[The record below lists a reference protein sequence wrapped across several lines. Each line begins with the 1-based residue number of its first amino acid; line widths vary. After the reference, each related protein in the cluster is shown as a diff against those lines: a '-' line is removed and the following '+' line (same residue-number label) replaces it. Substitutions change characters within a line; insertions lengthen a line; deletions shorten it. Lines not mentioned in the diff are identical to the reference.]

1 MNILYIGAGFVGACS
16 AAVSAESGHKTLVYD
31 INATR
36 IDLLSSDDKGVI
48 ESCLSEPGLGELLI
62 RNKERINFTSTYSDV
77 ENFVSEVDAI
87 FVCVPTP
94 EVGETGESDLKYFYS
109 ALETVCQALALRNN
123 KQQEKYVLLVNKSTL
138 PIDMPEKTQAFMEKA
153 GVKNFGIVSNPEF
166 LVMGK
171 AVQNSLQPDRVVVGA
186 WSEQDFKIMRRV
198 YAAFHTSARTQY
210 IEVNPKE
217 AAAGK
222 LLANF
227 YLFNKVANCFDV
239 LGRTCE
245 SFTDLKFEQVRNIL
259 SSDPRIGGWGF
270 LDSLYAGGSCL
281 IKDSRSLLFQ
291 LESTGKNVNL
301 IQETYTANK
310 RQLEHFMLR
319 AEQEA
324 GFVWEQK
331 KVALLGL
338 AFKSNT
344 NDVRDSAAVK
354 IAEMLLSKNIKALSV
369 YDPIAMDNFEQKFSS
384 QSLIEYA
391 DSEKAAIQDAD
402 VIIVCSDWSQFRGLS
417 DMILQLGKK
426 PLIMDGSR
434 ILESRYEELAN
445 KGYNIIAVGSP
456 FMGVKN

>member
-16 AAVSAESGHKTLVYD
+16 AAVSAEGGHNTLVYD

-62 RNKERINFTSTYSDV
+62 RNKERIKFTSHYSEV
-77 ENFVSEVDAI
+77 ENFVSGVDAI

-109 ALETVCQALALRNN
+109 ALEMVSQALVKRNN
-123 KQQEKYVLLVNKSTL
+123 QQQEKYVILVNKSTL
-138 PIDMPEKTQAFMEKA
+138 PIDMPEKTQVFMEKA
-153 GVKNFGIVSNPEF
+153 GVKNFGVVFNPEF
-166 LVMGK
+166 LVMGR
-171 AVQNSLQPDRVVVGA
+171 AVQDSLQPDRVVVGA
-186 WSEQDFKIMRRV
+186 WNEQDFKIMRKI

-227 YLFNKVANCFDV
+227 YLFNRLANCFDV

-245 SFTDLKFEQVRNIL
+245 SFADLKFEQVRNIL

-270 LDSLYAGGSCL
+270 MDSLYAGGSCL

-291 LESTGKNVNL
+291 LQSTGKNTNL

-310 RQLEHFMLR
+310 RQLEHFMVR

-324 GFVWEQK
+324 GFVWDQK

-344 NDVRDSAAVK
+344 NDIRDSAAVK
-354 IAEMLLSKNIKALSV
+354 ITEMLLSKNIKALSV
-369 YDPIAMDNFEQKFSS
+369 YDPIAMDNFKHVFSS
-384 QSLIEYA
+384 EGLIKYA
-391 DSEKAAIQDAD
+391 ETEKSAIEDAD
-402 VIIVCSDWSQFRGLS
+402 VVIICSDWSQFRGLS
-417 DMILQLGKK
+417 DMILQLRKK
-426 PLIMDGSR
+426 PLIMDGRR

-445 KGYNIIAVGSP
+445 KGYAIIAVGSP
-456 FMGVKN
+456 FMGVRN